1 MNRKLLA
8 MLMPLAFMLNTLAA
22 SAATYVTEPADIR
35 FSAASPSQTFT
46 ITTDENP
53 SEIDGTSGSLKVK
66 LKFPKK
72 LFSSDAPKV
81 IELPYTDGVVDVS
94 EPITLTLKKPDKL
107 KKDRNVKLRIK
118 GNKQLKK
125 NFRFSD
131 AVVDAAIEVGATDVS
146 GQVTVP
152 GSSSSSL
159 RRFSTINRGILATNV
174 TVELIRVDEDGN
186 QVGDVIARTTTNAN
200 GEYNIEMPEGLV
212 FGPDLVLRVVVDG
225 NEMRAFLADD
235 EVDID
240 PYSEYIYRECQEN
253 TDSLSNLTADEINAL
268 TTLIQQFAVDI
279 QDSLD
284 ISIANFEEIIGD
296 FIINM
301 IVAANDVDDED
312 FDDEDEDEDEF
323 DARSFGDKYF
333 VAFFDTGLSG
343 PKTEHSDASTRATME
358 LARAKFS
365 KPNAVGSMKVKG
377 FPVLIAEAELHKLE
391 EFSFGPQPF
400 PGDDFEDFGPGGPDF
415 GPGGPDFGPGG
426 PEFGPGGPQGPQPF
440 ADLLECNPT
449 DPNCTHDPNN
459 PPPQP
464 GDPNNPPPQECFD
477 PVGNKIPCDG
487 TNPPPHNGDCG
498 VDESGNPIPCP
509 PTGGECLDA
518 AGNPIPCDNH
528 DPCKDIP
535 PNTSVFFNDG
545 TGFVECPPP
554 DPCADDFPPPPPPG
568 TVPNFDDGIFTECP
582 PVHDPCKD
590 LPPPP
595 EPGTFPNSND
605 GTFTECPPP
614 QNQCEGGDFGS
625 EPFDPTQPFFEDSVV
640 ECPPPD
646 PCFDGGFG
654 PGPFD
659 PDQPQPFFDDDHTG
673 FIECPP
679 LHDDPCKDF
688 GDGFEDFQPFFED
701 GEFISCT
708 PPHGDPCAGGGFGPG
723 PHDDFD
729 DFDDD
734 DDFETF
740 FEGDDFFEC
749 PPEEGPG
756 FGSPPTH
763 FLHAFTFDPL
773 RDRRGPDDH
782 GGIEEFFVNV
792 SPSNVISFI
801 EPARD
806 DIFFDRRDE
815 FVFKNNA
822 VRESFYPVGG
832 GMYIS
837 SSTHGGQLFRNGQL
851 LETKQEF
858 GFGAMVQESPVG
870 QSQLA
875 GKYGMVSLG
884 IDLSKD
890 GSIGLLGLAGDVDIS
905 ATGRAT
911 PSFNEVEIFRE
922 RDYENSENVPGEV
935 PDFIIEKETETA
947 DTDDSASL
955 TINNGKVNMTFD
967 DLDHGGEAEIF
978 EGYVR
983 PDGDVI
989 IFVSKN
995 DRTGEF
1001 GFEDDR
1007 KGRRKGPEE
1016 VTSAGREVTFAIR
1029 RGTGMAISDLD
1040 DEYVVLCHN
1049 IRIEATELVSMSTC
1063 DDETS
1068 RLSFSAGQAQFSGV
1082 SLKTATRSNDEAN
1095 VSFSKA
1101 TGPDG
1106 VATSTNLSTDGALDI
1121 TIGDIELKGYASADT
1136 NLIILRAEN
1145 GNELGLYVAIKKPEA
1160 PVRIPNPPATPTEE

>member
-1 MNRKLLA
+1 MMKRILA
-8 MLMPLAFMLNTLAA
+8 MLIPLAFMLNTA
-22 SAATYVTEPADIR
+22 SVYAATYVIEPQDLR
-35 FSAASPSQTFT
+35 FSEASPSQTFT

-53 SEIDGTSGSLKVK
+53 SEIEGKSGSLKVK

-81 IELPYTDGVVDVS
+81 IELPYTDGVVDTS
-94 EPITLTLKKPDKL
+94 EAITLTLKKPEKF
-107 KKDRNVKLRIK
+107 KKDKNVKLRIR

-125 NFRFSD
+125 KFRFSD
-131 AVVDAAIEVGATDVS
+131 ATVQAAIEVGSTEVS

-159 RRFSTINRGILATNV
+159 RRFSTINTGLAAANV
-174 TVELIRVDEDGN
+174 IVELIRVDENGD
-186 QVGDVIARTTTNAN
+186 QVGAPLVTTSTNAN
-200 GEYNIEMPEGLV
+200 GEYNLDLPEGLT

-225 NEMRAFLADD
+225 NEMRAFVSDD
-235 EVDID
+235 EINID

-253 TDSLSNLTADEINAL
+253 TDSLANLSPDEINAL
-268 TTLIQQFAVDI
+268 TTLIQQFAVDVE
-279 QDSLD
+279 DTLD
-284 ISIANFEEIIGD
+284 VSIENFEEILGD

-301 IVAANDVDDED
+301 IIAANDSEDDD
-312 FDDEDEDEDEF
+312 FDDDDDDDENEF
-323 DARSFGDKYF
+323 DQRSFGDKYF

-343 PKTEHSDASTRATME
+343 PKTQHSDASTRATME

-365 KPNAVGSMKVKG
+365 KPNAVGSMRVRG

-391 EFSFGPQPF
+391 EFAFDNPPPPP
-400 PGDDFEDFGPGGPDF
+400 PGGPGGPDF

-426 PEFGPGGPQGPQPF
+426 PDFSPGGPDFGTQPF

-459 PPPQP
+459 PPPP
-464 GDPNNPPPQECFD
+464 GDCGLDANGNPVSCPPPAGECTDEF
-477 PVGNKIPCDG
+477 GNKVPCDG
-487 TNPPPHNGDCG
+487 SQPPHNGDCG
-498 VDESGNPIPCP
+498 LDEFGNPIPCP
-509 PTGGECLDA
+509 PPGGECTDEF
-518 AGNPIPCDNH
+518 GNPIPCDNH

-545 TGFVECPPP
+545 AGF
-554 DPCADDFPPPPPPG
+554 
-568 TVPNFDDGIFTECP
+568 TQCP

-595 EPGTFPNSND
+595 EPGTFPNLDD
-605 GTFTECPPP
+605 GSFTQCPPP
-614 QNQCEGGDFGS
+614 H
-625 EPFDPTQPFFEDSVV
+625 
-640 ECPPPD
+640 D
-646 PCFDGGFG
+646 PCKDGDFG

-659 PDQPQPFFDDDHTG
+659 PNQPFFDDGTG
-673 FIECPP
+673 FIDCPP
-679 LHDDPCKDF
+679 IHDDPCADF
-688 GDGFEDFQPFFED
+688 GNGFEDFEPFFD
-701 GEFISCT
+701 DDDQFIGCT
-708 PPHGDPCAGGGFGPG
+708 PPNGDPCKGGFGPG

-734 DDFETF
+734 DFEPF
-740 FEGDDFFEC
+740 FDGDFEC
-749 PPEEGPG
+749 PDDGPG
-756 FGSPPTH
+756 FGSPTH
-763 FLHAFTFDPL
+763 FLHAFTFDPS
-773 RDRRGPDDH
+773 RERGGPDEH

-822 VRESFYPVGG
+822 VRESFYPVGQ

-884 IDLSKD
+884 IDLSQN
-890 GSIGLLGLAGDVDIS
+890 GSIGLLGLSGDVEIS
-905 ATGRAT
+905 TSGRAV
-911 PSFNEVEIFRE
+911 PNFDEIEIFRE
-922 RDYENSENVPGEV
+922 RDYENSDTSTGELPG
-935 PDFIIEKETETA
+935 FIVEKEQETEGA
-947 DTDDSASL
+947 EGSATL

-995 DRTGEF
+995 DRFDDF
-1001 GFEDDR
+1001 GGDDR
-1007 KGRRKGPEE
+1007 KRRRRGPDQ
-1016 VTSAGREVTFAIR
+1016 VTSASREVTFAVR
-1029 RGTGMAISDLD
+1029 RGSGMAISDLD
-1040 DEYVVLCHN
+1040 SDYVVLCHN
-1049 IRIEATELVSMSTC
+1049 IRVEATELVSMSTC

-1068 RLSFSAGQAQFSGV
+1068 RLSFSAGQAEFSGV
-1082 SLKTATRSNDEAN
+1082 SLKTASRSNDEAN
-1095 VSFSKA
+1095 VSFSA
-1101 TGPDG
+1101 GAGPNG
-1106 VATSTNLSTDGALDI
+1106 VASSTNLSTDGALDI
-1121 TIGDIELKGYASADT
+1121 TVGNVELKGFASADG

-1145 GNELGLYVAIKKPEA
+1145 GNELGLYVAIKEPKA
-1160 PVRIPNPPATPTEE
+1160 PVRAPTPPSDDIDVQEPGN

>member
-8 MLMPLAFMLNTLAA
+8 MLMPLAFMLNTLTT

-46 ITTDENP
+46 ISTDENP
-53 SEIDGTSGSLKVK
+53 SEIDGKSGSLKVK
-66 LKFPKK
+66 LRFPKK

-81 IELPYTDGVVDVS
+81 IELPYTDGVVDIS
-94 EPITLTLKKPDKL
+94 EPITLTLKEPDNL
-107 KKDRNVKLRIK
+107 KKDRNVKLRIR

-125 NFRFSD
+125 KFRFSD
-131 AVVDAAIEVGATDVS
+131 AVVDAAIEVGTTEVS
-146 GQVTVP
+146 GRVTVP

-159 RRFSTINRGILATNV
+159 RRFSTINRGVLATNV
-174 TVELIRVDEDGN
+174 SVELIRVDEDGN
-186 QVGDVIARTTTNAN
+186 QVGDLIASTRTNAN
-200 GEYNIEMPEGLV
+200 GEYNIEMPEGLT

-225 NEMRAFLADD
+225 KEMRAFLADD

-253 TDSLSNLTADEINAL
+253 TDSLSNLTPDEINAL

-312 FDDEDEDEDEF
+312 FDDEDEDNEDEF

-343 PKTEHSDASTRATME
+343 PKTQYSDASTRATME
-358 LARAKFS
+358 LARAKLS

-400 PGDDFEDFGPGGPDF
+400 TN
-415 GPGGPDFGPGG
+415 
-426 PEFGPGGPQGPQPF
+426 
-440 ADLLECNPT
+440 LLNCDPAT

-459 PPPQP
+459 PPP
-464 GDPNNPPPQECFD
+464 PPPGGECFD
-477 PVGNKIPCDG
+477 PAGNPIPCDG

-498 VDESGNPIPCP
+498 VDEFGNPIPCP
-509 PTGGECLDA
+509 PLPGGECFDA

-554 DPCADDFPPPPPPG
+554 DPCAGDFPPPPPPG

-582 PVHDPCKD
+582 PTHDPCKD

-595 EPGTFPNSND
+595 EPGTFPNFND
-605 GTFTECPPP
+605 GSFT
-614 QNQCEGGDFGS
+614 
-625 EPFDPTQPFFEDSVV
+625 
-640 ECPPPD
+640 
-646 PCFDGGFG
+646 
-654 PGPFD
+654 
-659 PDQPQPFFDDDHTG
+659 
-673 FIECPP
+673 ECPP

-688 GDGFEDFQPFFED
+688 GNGFEDFEPFFED

-729 DFDDD
+729 D
-734 DDFETF
+734 DDFEPF
-740 FEGDDFFEC
+740 FEGDEFFEC
-749 PPEEGPG
+749 PPGDGPG
-756 FGSPPTH
+756 FGAPPTH

-773 RDRRGPDDH
+773 KDRRDPDDH

-801 EPARD
+801 EAARD

-822 VRESFYPVGG
+822 VRESFYPVGE

-851 LETKQEF
+851 LETEQEF
-858 GFGAMVQESPVG
+858 GFGAMVQESPIG

-875 GKYGMVSLG
+875 GNYGMVSLG
-884 IDLSKD
+884 IDLSQR
-890 GSIGLLGLAGDVDIS
+890 GTIGLLGLTGDVNIS
-905 ATGRAT
+905 ATGRAV
-911 PSFNEVEIFRE
+911 PNFNEIEIFRE
-922 RDYENSENVPGEV
+922 RDYENSDTSSGEV
-935 PDFIIEKETETA
+935 PGFIIEKTEGSEGA
-947 DTDDSASL
+947 EGSATLS
-955 TINNGKVNMTFD
+955 INNGKVNMRFD
-967 DLDHGGEAEIF
+967 DLDHEGEAEIF

-989 IFVSKN
+989 VFVSKN
-995 DRTGEF
+995 DRFDDF
-1001 GFEDDR
+1001 GFGGDH
-1007 KGRRKGPEE
+1007 KGKRRGLGE
-1016 VTSAGREVTFAIR
+1016 VTSASREVTFAVR
-1029 RGTGMAISDLD
+1029 RGSGMTSSDLA
-1040 DEYVVLCHN
+1040 DEYIVLCHN

-1068 RLSFSAGQAQFSGV
+1068 RLSFSAGQAQFSGL
-1082 SLKTATRSNDEAN
+1082 SLKTATRLNDEAN
-1095 VSFSKA
+1095 VSFSTS

-1121 TIGDIELKGYASADT
+1121 TIGKLELKGFASADA

-1145 GNELGLYVAIKKPEA
+1145 GNELGLYVAIKKPEV
-1160 PVRIPNPPATPTEE
+1160 PVRAPRPPADDIDVE

>member
-8 MLMPLAFMLNTLAA
+8 MLMPLAFILNTLTV

-35 FSAASPSQTFT
+35 FSTASPSQTFT

-53 SEIDGTSGSLKVK
+53 SEIDGKSGSLKVK

-94 EPITLTLKKPDKL
+94 EPITLTLKKPDKF
-107 KKDRNVKLRIK
+107 KKDKNVKLRIR

-131 AVVDAAIEVGATDVS
+131 AVVEAAIEVGATDVS

-159 RRFSTINRGILATNV
+159 RRFSTINRGVLATNV
-174 TVELIRVDEDGN
+174 TVELIRVDENGN

-235 EVDID
+235 EVNID

-301 IVAANDVDDED
+301 IIAANDVDDED
-312 FDDEDEDEDEF
+312 FDDEDNDDEEDENEF
-323 DARSFGDKYF
+323 DAKSFGDKYF

-343 PKTEHSDASTRATME
+343 PKTQHSDASTRATME

-426 PEFGPGGPQGPQPF
+426 PQGPQPF
-440 ADLLECNPT
+440 ADLLNCDPAT

-459 PPPQP
+459 PPPPP
-464 GDPNNPPPQECFD
+464 GGECFD
-477 PVGNKIPCDG
+477 PAGNKIPCDG
-487 TNPPPHNGDCG
+487 TNPPPPPGGECFDPAGNKIPCDGTNNPPPPGDCG
-498 VDESGNPIPCP
+498 VDEFGNPIPCP
-509 PTGGECLDA
+509 PSGGECFDA

-545 TGFVECPPP
+545 TGFVECPPL
-554 DPCADDFPPPPPPG
+554 D
-568 TVPNFDDGIFTECP
+568 
-582 PVHDPCKD
+582 DPCKD

-595 EPGTFPNSND
+595 EPGTFPNFND
-605 GTFTECPPP
+605 GTFT
-614 QNQCEGGDFGS
+614 
-625 EPFDPTQPFFEDSVV
+625 

-659 PDQPQPFFDDDHTG
+659 PNQPQPFFEDGTG

-679 LHDDPCKDF
+679 VNDDPCKDF
-688 GDGFEDFQPFFED
+688 GNGFEDFEPFFED

-723 PHDDFD
+723 PKDDFD
-729 DFDDD
+729 DF
-734 DDFETF
+734 EPF
-740 FEGDDFFEC
+740 FEGDDFIEC
-749 PPEEGPG
+749 PPEDGTS
-756 FGSPPTH
+756 FGAPPTH

-822 VRESFYPVGG
+822 VRESFYPVGK

-884 IDLSKD
+884 IDLSQR
-890 GSIGLLGLAGDVDIS
+890 GTIGLLGLTGDVDIS
-905 ATGRAT
+905 ANGRAV
-911 PSFNEVEIFRE
+911 PNFNEIEIFRE
-922 RDYENSENVPGEV
+922 RDYENSDTSSGEV
-935 PDFIIEKETETA
+935 PAFIIEKTEGVEGA
-947 DTDDSASL
+947 EGSATL

-967 DLDHGGEAEIF
+967 DLDHEGEAEIF

-989 IFVSKN
+989 VFVSKN
-995 DRTGEF
+995 DRFDDF
-1001 GFEDDR
+1001 GFGGDR
-1007 KGRRKGPEE
+1007 KGKRKGPDE
-1016 VTSAGREVTFAIR
+1016 VTSASREVTFAVR
-1029 RGTGMAISDLD
+1029 RGTGMTVSDLD

-1082 SLKTATRSNDEAN
+1082 SLKTASRSNDEAN
-1095 VSFSKA
+1095 VSFSA
-1101 TGPDG
+1101 SAGPDG

-1121 TIGDIELKGYASADT
+1121 TVGNVELKGFASADG

-1160 PVRIPNPPATPTEE
+1160 PIRVPTPPSDDIDVQQPGG